1 MIAVAGGFG
10 QRKAVYRIDDHRY
23 WRHPQ
28 SSSVDN
34 LNLVISKFLNINR
47 RLKLFNVIQLN
58 WLHRLM

>member
-28 SSSVDN
+28 SSSVGN
-34 LNLVISKFLNINR
+34 LI
-47 RLKLFNVIQLN
+47 
-58 WLHRLM
+58 